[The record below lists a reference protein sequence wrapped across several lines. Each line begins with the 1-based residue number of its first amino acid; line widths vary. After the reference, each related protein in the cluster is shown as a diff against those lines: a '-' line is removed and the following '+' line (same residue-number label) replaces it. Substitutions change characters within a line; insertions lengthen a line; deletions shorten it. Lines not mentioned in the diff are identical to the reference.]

1 MSCAFSKELLALHV
15 ENDLPETEGHAVA
28 KHLLEC
34 AECEEFIAQLSRRQ
48 SQLKL
53 LRREAIPESAFSRMR
68 AEVLSQIEDSQ
79 RALGWSVWIER
90 TLWLGFRRH
99 ALVFTSLAIA
109 AVSATLFAQM
119 RQPAWEDAAMSSNL
133 AAVFGDNDALIRPS
147 GYREW
152 VSVGSSLEADGSDV
166 SDPHA
171 PAQSSSGLSHNVYM
185 DRFAYRAFSETGK
198 FPEGSVLVLE
208 TSGAAASQPIALQVS
223 VKDSRFDGG
232 WGFFDFTNSDGTI
245 KDKVQSIAGKSSCRT
260 CHEER
265 AKSDHVF
272 TQFHPALKTAT

>member
-1 MSCAFSKELLALHV
+1 VSCTFSKELLALYV
-15 ENDLPETEGHAVA
+15 ENDLPETDGRCVA
-28 KHLLEC
+28 KHLQEC
-34 AECEEFIAQLSRRQ
+34 AECECFLEGLSHRQ

-53 LRREAIPESAFSRMR
+53 LRREAIPQSSLTCMR
-68 AEVLSQIEDSQ
+68 RGVLSQIENSPQ
-79 RALGWSVWIER
+79 ALGWSVRIER

-99 ALVFTSLAIA
+99 AFVFSSLVIA

-119 RQPAWEDAAMSSNL
+119 KQPALQDSTKQP
-133 AAVFGDNDALIRPS
+133 AVFADNNTLVRPA

-152 VSVGSSLEADGSDV
+152 ISVGSSTGLDIPEPHGSYD
-166 SDPHA
+166 A
-171 PAQSSSGLSHNVYM
+171 SSGFSRNVYM
-185 DRFAYRAFSETGK
+185 DRSAFRAFSKTGK
-198 FPEGSVLVLE
+198 FPEGAVLILE
-208 TSGAAASQPIALQVS
+208 TSGTAGKQPIALQAS

-232 WGFFDFTNSDGTI
+232 WGFFNFTNADGTI
-245 KDKVQSIAGKSSCRT
+245 KDTAESVAGKSSCRT

>member
-1 MSCAFSKELLALHV
+1 VSCAFSKELLALHV
-15 ENDLPETEGHAVA
+15 ENDLSETDGRIVT
-28 KHLLEC
+28 KHLQEC
-34 AECEEFIAQLSRRQ
+34 AECSNFMYGLSQRQ

-53 LRREAIPESAFSRMR
+53 LRREDIPQSTLTRMR
-68 AEVLSQIEDSQ
+68 RGVLSHIENSPQ
-79 RALGWSVWIER
+79 ALGWSVRVER

-99 ALVFTSLAIA
+99 AFVFSSLIIA

-119 RQPAWEDAAMSSNL
+119 KQPSVQDSAESTKR
-133 AAVFGDNDALIRPS
+133 AAVFADNNTLVRPA

-152 VSVGSSLEADGSDV
+152 ISVGSSMASDIPE
-166 SDPHA
+166 PHDLSNA
-171 PAQSSSGLSHNVYM
+171 ASGLSHNVYM
-185 DRFAYRAFSETGK
+185 DRSAYLAFSKTGK
-198 FPEGSVLVLE
+198 FPQGAVLILE
-208 TSGAAASQPIALQVS
+208 TSGTAGKQPIALQAS

-232 WGFFDFTNSDGTI
+232 WGFFNFTNADGTI
-245 KDKVQSIAGKSSCRT
+245 KDTAESVAGKSSCRT

>member
-15 ENDLPETEGHAVA
+15 ENDLPETEGRDVA
-28 KHLLEC
+28 KHVLGCVEC
-34 AECEEFIAQLSRRQ
+34 GEFISQLSHRQ

-53 LRREAIPESAFSRMR
+53 LRREAIPQSTFTHMHR
-68 AEVLSQIEDSQ
+68 EVLSQIENSQ

-99 ALVFTSLAIA
+99 AVVFTSLAIA

-119 RQPAWEDAAMSSNL
+119 RQPSPQDAAMQTKL
-133 AAVFGDNDALIRPS
+133 AAVFSESETLVRPA

-152 VSVGSSLEADGSDV
+152 ISVGSSIGSEV
-166 SDPHA
+166 SDPHV
-171 PAQSSSGLSHNVYM
+171 PARFPSGLSHNVYM
-185 DRFAYRAFSETGK
+185 DRSAYREFSKTGK

-208 TSGAAASQPIALQVS
+208 TSGVTGRQPIALLAS

-232 WGFFDFTNSDGTI
+232 WGFFDFTNADGTI
-245 KDKVQSIAGKSSCRT
+245 KDKAQSLAGKSSCRT

-272 TQFHPALKTAT
+272 TQFHPVLKTAT